1 VAGSEQVENQREKQN
16 MGNLCEG
23 RVAVVTGAGRGIG
36 REHALLLAENGARVV
51 VNDLGGDA
59 AGAGA
64 DLSPAQEV
72 VAEIEAMG
80 GEAVV
85 NGANVADFD
94 AAGQMIHQA
103 IDTFGSCDIVINN
116 AGILRD
122 RMVFSMSES
131 DWDAVVNVH
140 LKGTFAPTHH
150 AAAYWR
156 EKVKAGG
163 DAFGRI
169 INTSSP
175 SGIYGN
181 VGQANYG
188 AAKAGIAAFTIITAM
203 ELVKYGV
210 TVNCLAPGA
219 FTRMTADLGGFDS
232 MDEEAQEAMSPRWI
246 AVPAVWLCSEAAQN
260 VTGRVFDVRGE
271 QLGVAEQWNLGPSA
285 TQPDDPADLTDVMA
299 GLLAD
304 ARLNS
309 GMHGHPTEG
318 PGRPGP
324 GL

>member
-219 FTRMTADLGGFDS
+219 YTRMTADLGGFDS

-271 QLGVAEQWNLGPSA
+271 QLGVAEQWNL
-285 TQPDDPADLTDVMA
+285 
-299 GLLAD
+299 
-304 ARLNS
+304 
-309 GMHGHPTEG
+309 
-318 PGRPGP
+318 
-324 GL
+324 

>member
-1 VAGSEQVENQREKQN
+1 

-150 AAAYWR
+150 A
-156 EKVKAGG
+156 
-163 DAFGRI
+163 
-169 INTSSP
+169 
-175 SGIYGN
+175 
-181 VGQANYG
+181 
-188 AAKAGIAAFTIITAM
+188 
-203 ELVKYGV
+203 
-210 TVNCLAPGA
+210 
-219 FTRMTADLGGFDS
+219 
-232 MDEEAQEAMSPRWI
+232 
-246 AVPAVWLCSEAAQN
+246 
-260 VTGRVFDVRGE
+260 
-271 QLGVAEQWNLGPSA
+271 
-285 TQPDDPADLTDVMA
+285 
-299 GLLAD
+299 
-304 ARLNS
+304 
-309 GMHGHPTEG
+309 
-318 PGRPGP
+318 
-324 GL
+324 

>member
-1 VAGSEQVENQREKQN
+1 
-16 MGNLCEG
+16 MGNLCAG

-36 REHALLLAENGARVV
+36 REHALLLAENGAKVV

-59 AGAGA
+59 AGGGT

-122 RMVFSMSES
+122 RMVFSMAEF
-131 DWDAVVNVH
+131 DWDAVIAVH
-140 LKGTFAPTHH
+140 LKGTFAPAHH

-163 DAFGRI
+163 EAFGRI

-181 VGQANYG
+181 VGQSNYG
-188 AAKAGIAAFTIITAM
+188 AAKAGIAAFTVITAM
-203 ELVKYGV
+203 ELVRYGV
-210 TVNCLAPGA
+210 TVNCIAPGA
-219 FTRMTADLGGFDS
+219 FTRMTSDLPGFEQ
-232 MDEEAQEAMSPRWI
+232 MDDEAQEAMSPRWI
-246 AVPAVWLCSEAAQN
+246 AVPTVWLCSEAARN
-260 VTGRVFDVRGE
+260 VTGRVFDVRGHR
-271 QLGVAEQWNLGPSA
+271 LSIAEQWRLGPTA
-285 TQPDDPADLTDVMA
+285 IQPDDPADLTDVMA
-299 GLLAD
+299 SLMAE
-304 ARLNS
+304 AQLNS
-309 GMHGHPTEG
+309 GMDGRPTEG

>member
-1 VAGSEQVENQREKQN
+1 MAGSEQVENQREKQN

-59 AGAGA
+59 AGAGV

-72 VAEIEAMG
+72 VTEIEAMG

-219 FTRMTADLGGFDS
+219 YTRMTADLGGFDS

>member
-1 VAGSEQVENQREKQN
+1 
-16 MGNLCEG
+16 MGNLCAG

-36 REHALLLAENGARVV
+36 REHALLLAENGAKVV

-59 AGAGA
+59 AGTGA

-94 AAGQMIHQA
+94 AAGQMVHQA
-103 IDTFGSCDIVINN
+103 IDTFGSCDILINN

-122 RMVFSMSES
+122 RMVFSMAED
-131 DWDAVVNVH
+131 DWDAVMNVH
-140 LKGTFAPTHH
+140 LKGTFAPAHH

-163 DAFGRI
+163 EGFGRI
-169 INTSSP
+169 VNTSSP

-181 VGQANYG
+181 VGQSNYG
-188 AAKAGIAAFTIITAM
+188 AAKAGIAAFTVITAM

-219 FTRMTADLGGFDS
+219 FTRMTADLPGFDQ
-232 MDEEAQEAMSPRWI
+232 MDEAAQEAMSPRWI

-260 VTGRVFDVRGE
+260 VTGRVFDVRGS
-271 QLGVAEQWNLGPSA
+271 QLGIAEQWCLGPTA
-285 TQPDDPADLTDVMA
+285 TQPDAPADLTDVVA
-299 GLLAD
+299 GLMAE

-309 GMHGHPTEG
+309 GMHGKPLEG